1 MYVLNAGNNWMLSS
15 YNIDTSNR
23 NRNETTTTI
32 KTKKN
37 QQQNPELDKQSIIP
51 TPPHLTKKNPN
62 IKKKPSLH
70 PLSHEKN
77 RHIHD
82 DEM

>member
-1 MYVLNAGNNWMLSS
+1 MFITQGIDMYVLNAGNSWMLSS
-15 YNIDTSNR
+15 YDIDTSNR

-51 TPPHLTKKNPN
+51 TPPPHLTKK
-62 IKKKPSLH
+62 KTKF
-70 PLSHEKN
+70 
-77 RHIHD
+77 
-82 DEM
+82 